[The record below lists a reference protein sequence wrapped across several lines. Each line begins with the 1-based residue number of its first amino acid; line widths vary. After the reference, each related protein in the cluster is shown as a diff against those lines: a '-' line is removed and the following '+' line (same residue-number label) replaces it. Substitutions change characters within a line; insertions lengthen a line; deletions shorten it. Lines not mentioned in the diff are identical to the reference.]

1 MDKHQSTYEE
11 ALIENV
17 ACCYLTFAHCGMV
30 SELCSL
36 LFVDQ
41 VLNTSAA
48 RLLKM
53 DLLMVLVELR
63 RQDECSLA
71 KQVLFFFAKFLTR
84 RALLNTTFRS
94 RPHSPRLNC
103 VTAGLLQPVRYNQFI
118 GWIPI

>member
-1 MDKHQSTYEE
+1 M
-11 ALIENV
+11 V
-17 ACCYLTFAHCGMV
+17 CYLAGAPGGMV

-36 LFVDQ
+36 LVVGQ

-71 KQVLFFFAKFLTR
+71 KQVLIFTKFLTPKD
-84 RALLNTTFRS
+84 L
-94 RPHSPRLNC
+94 
-103 VTAGLLQPVRYNQFI
+103 
-118 GWIPI
+118 

>member
-1 MDKHQSTYEE
+1 
-11 ALIENV
+11 
-17 ACCYLTFAHCGMV
+17 MV

-36 LFVDQ
+36 LVVGQ

-71 KQVLFFFAKFLTR
+71 KQVLFFPNFL
-84 RALLNTTFRS
+84 
-94 RPHSPRLNC
+94 H
-103 VTAGLLQPVRYNQFI
+103 
-118 GWIPI
+118 